1 MSGNNFKFKIA
12 TTVGDTFTDAA
23 VSDILLN
30 AVNGTNVSGRAILAG
45 FTSSVAGAP
54 ATASAMRIGS
64 NAVTVLGALSST
76 SVSAS
81 SAAFTTFSNAG
92 NFTSHGLSN
101 VGGVTYTQSLSNAGT
116 LSCAGGDMRL
126 DNNGTTTMFIDTYN
140 PTANP
145 TESPTAYWHFA
156 SVTCGA
162 NGGDSGGVDIQGSFS
177 RVDQYCDVKF
187 VSSTNNYQSPP
198 YNAISE
204 LTSQNPNGKIL
215 MYANTAVATTT
226 IDYYIYVESYSR
238 AAFTFRGLARG
249 YAYFNPIAT
258 FGPPPTTSA
267 TYTLVFDTTTM
278 SLLNKSAGQLGV
290 QGALSVSSNTFVGG
304 VLTVGSNLAING
316 TLTASGNTFTTAGS
330 NVGTVA
336 YFSSIVDAGAA
347 TVGGTLAANG
357 GLSVSGNARVHGA
370 GSLVVDNGISGG
382 LAATAFITQV
392 NPNAGDVNGLS
403 YWLLA
408 SFAAGDGAEFGG
420 IVDIEGNFS
429 SFYGT
434 THIKVKV
441 KGTLGS
447 FPYCCTALSE
457 ITVSAGGGIAGS
469 AYPGN
474 CAKIVVETITN
485 GPSPAT
491 PVTVNVYVV
500 AYYQT
505 ACNFT
510 LRYDSTANPNLT
522 PTWLQAAPFTNQYS
536 SIFHDTS
543 KNANIV
549 ITAAATIIPSLA
561 STSIT
566 CTSNITCASIS
577 AGNIGLFRNRII
589 NGDMRV
595 DQRFSGAAHQ
605 ATALS
610 SAYLAD
616 RFVLASSVGTVTVQQ
631 QSNSLYAAMGASLGV
646 YFPSMI
652 SVQVASG
659 GAVTSIGSGDYVFVS
674 QHIEGI
680 NIADFGWGTAA
691 ALPVVLSFYVASNV
705 SGTYS
710 ASLRGNNQTAA
721 MQFTISPVSGTTTWK
736 RVVLSFPGNTVAGW
750 ATDSTNALTLDIT
763 LEINSNGYVTSPGV
777 WQSGGT
783 TAVVGQTNFMATV
796 GNAIYFTG
804 FQLERGTTVTPFESR
819 PFQVE
824 LQLCQ
829 RYYSQLIST
838 GPIQRLV
845 ACVGYSNS
853 STGGQ
858 LIGLYQYPVVMR
870 ATPVFSTNFGTSYA
884 GYGLGV
890 MLPVAGSSSLALNTL
905 DGSAAVASLQANY
918 STTSSGVPSNFGGFI
933 TSTVAGQYLQFSAEI

>member
-81 SAAFTTFSNAG
+81 SAACTTFSNAG

-156 SVTCGA
+156 S
-162 NGGDSGGVDIQGSFS
+162 GSFS

-316 TLTASGNTFTTAGS
+316 TLTASGNTFTPALQGS
-330 NVGTVA
+330 PWGRWPTSPA
-336 YFSSIVDAGAA
+336 SAWMRG
-347 TVGGTLAANG
+347 
-357 GLSVSGNARVHGA
+357 RRR
-370 GSLVVDNGISGG
+370 LVVDNGISGG

-434 THIKVKV
+434 THIK
-441 KGTLGS
+441 
-447 FPYCCTALSE
+447 

-485 GPSPAT
+485 GGPLH
-491 PVTVNVYVV
+491 
-500 AYYQT
+500 Q
-505 ACNFT
+505 
-510 LRYDSTANPNLT
+510 
-522 PTWLQAAPFTNQYS
+522 PTYS

-549 ITAAATIIPSLA
+549 ITAAATI
-561 STSIT
+561 
-566 CTSNITCASIS
+566 
-577 AGNIGLFRNRII
+577 R
-589 NGDMRV
+589 
-595 DQRFSGAAHQ
+595 
-605 ATALS
+605 
-610 SAYLAD
+610 
-616 RFVLASSVGTVTVQQ
+616 
-631 QSNSLYAAMGASLGV
+631 
-646 YFPSMI
+646 
-652 SVQVASG
+652 
-659 GAVTSIGSGDYVFVS
+659 
-674 QHIEGI
+674 
-680 NIADFGWGTAA
+680 
-691 ALPVVLSFYVASNV
+691 
-705 SGTYS
+705 
-710 ASLRGNNQTAA
+710 
-721 MQFTISPVSGTTTWK
+721 
-736 RVVLSFPGNTVAGW
+736 
-750 ATDSTNALTLDIT
+750 
-763 LEINSNGYVTSPGV
+763 
-777 WQSGGT
+777 
-783 TAVVGQTNFMATV
+783 
-796 GNAIYFTG
+796 
-804 FQLERGTTVTPFESR
+804 
-819 PFQVE
+819 
-824 LQLCQ
+824 
-829 RYYSQLIST
+829 
-838 GPIQRLV
+838 
-845 ACVGYSNS
+845 
-853 STGGQ
+853 
-858 LIGLYQYPVVMR
+858 
-870 ATPVFSTNFGTSYA
+870 
-884 GYGLGV
+884 
-890 MLPVAGSSSLALNTL
+890 
-905 DGSAAVASLQANY
+905 
-918 STTSSGVPSNFGGFI
+918 
-933 TSTVAGQYLQFSAEI
+933 